1 MSSRDNQKI
10 WWIKREKN
18 YFDKHN
24 IKVLEQEK
32 NGYIYFNLY
41 EKMCCE
47 SIPYKGLLKYS
58 SDKAYDEKKL
68 SAITRIPLKYVVAG
82 LKVLQDLEFINI
94 QDDGIIYIPE
104 VAENLDSESYQTKRK
119 RMSKGGKNYQE
130 ITNDLPTDEVNRTL
144 DLRLKTKDLRLKTKD
159 DIFNYYLNLKV
170 EYDRVVSAYRSNDL
184 ADRAV
189 DLVVAVVNQ
198 IEVDDSSINKLFFKA
213 IDVIEND
220 EISNKLAYLVTSVK
234 KGALTN
240 A

>member
-1 MSSRDNQKI
+1 MSTRDNQKV

-24 IKVLEQEK
+24 IKVLLKEK
-32 NGYIYFNLY
+32 NGPIFFILY

-47 SIPYKGLLKYS
+47 SIPWKGELKYS
-58 SDKAYDEKKL
+58 SDQVYDEKKL
-68 SAITRIPLKYVVAG
+68 SAITEIPLKLVTSG
-82 LKVLQDLEFINI
+82 LAKLQELEFIEI
-94 QDDGIIYIPE
+94 KDDGVIYIPE
-104 VAENLDSESYQTKRK
+104 VACNLDYESYQTKRK
-119 RMSKGGKNYQE
+119 RSAKGGKNYQE
-130 ITNDLPTDEVNRTL
+130 NTTDLPTDEVNRTL
-144 DLRLKTKDLRLKTKD
+144 DLRLKTKDLRLKTKE

-184 ADRAV
+184 ADKAV

-198 IEVDDSSINKLFFKA
+198 IEIDASSISNLFFKA